1 MSDGDAST
9 TPNALAGLRILDL
22 SGGIAGPLGVLVLAE
37 HGADVIKVEP
47 PGGGADRGGA
57 SSRVYDR
64 SKRSVT
70 LDLTTPEGRDV
81 FFDLCESSDVVVEAS
96 GPGVMA
102 SLGLGYHDLEERF
115 PRLVYCSIP
124 SWPSGTRYEHRPGH
138 EVLVQART
146 GQQWEITSFRDGPT
160 FLASPVTSLGAAFL
174 VPLGIMAALHARER
188 TGRGQHVEVSLVQ
201 GALML
206 TSQVWNWTDR
216 GSFSLPKTVPPTV
229 HQSTIYECADG
240 EWIHAATMSGITPT
254 RSEASI
260 LGIRELSPVE
270 MMGLSADER
279 AALENAKK
287 EAYKARRREDL
298 VDEYHAPARGPRRRV
313 PRRGP
318 RRRGDRRAARAVR
331 APATARH
338 GLGRRR
344 GRPGDRDDDAVRRSD
359 LPHRDARRGA
369 RSAAT
374 TGSTHRRRARRRG
387 THRGR
392 DRFAARAG
400 DRLMPGPL
408 EGLQIVDFGQY
419 LAGPFGPMLLA
430 ELGADVIKV
439 EPLHGDGLR
448 GLVGTFAGCQRS
460 KRDIALDLKHPSGRE
475 IALQLVARAD
485 MVHHNM
491 TLGTADRLG
500 VGYDDCKSV
509 NPDVLYC
516 NNFMYG
522 PVGPLAHLGGLD
534 PLGQAAS
541 GIEWEG
547 GGTAHGSPPLWHRY
561 GHGDVAAA
569 APSAVALLIALWHR
583 DQHDGGGQFLWSSI
597 LHGSMLYT
605 ADSWLGPDGT
615 PSPRPSVDADVLG
628 FGPLCRLYE
637 TGDGW
642 LQLAAVD
649 DRHWEPLCHTLRR
662 TDLVDDDRFATA
674 GARDANADALAQE
687 LESAFVDDLAVNW
700 RRLLDAAGVP
710 SEISVNTWDGETV
723 LFDQELFELG
733 LVTEFEHPI
742 LGRVRQFGNLVS
754 FSDTPTD
761 HPRRVPRLGEDTRE
775 ILAELGYD
783 STAIDALRRDGVVSW
798 PDDRYSFPI

>member
-260 LGIRELSPVE
+260 LGIRELSPLE

-279 AALENAKK
+279 AAFEEEKK
-287 EAYKARRREDL
+287 
-298 VDEYHAPARGPRRRV
+298 
-313 PRRGP
+313 
-318 RRRGDRRAARAVR
+318 
-331 APATARH
+331 
-338 GLGRRR
+338 
-344 GRPGDRDDDAVRRSD
+344 DAF
-359 LPHRDARRGA
+359 
-369 RSAAT
+369 
-374 TGSTHRRRARRRG
+374 RARRRDELVEEYHAAG
-387 THRGR
+387 LGAEAIVAPHE
-392 DRFAARAG
+392 RFAHQQLRATG
-400 DRLMPGPL
+400 AVVEVDDPDVGLTTQFGVPIFLTATPGS
-408 EGLQIVDFGQY
+408 VR
-419 LAGPFGPMLLA
+419 GPQAP
-430 ELGADVIKV
+430 LGAHTDDV
-439 EPLHGDGLR
+439 
-448 GLVGTFAGCQRS
+448 
-460 KRDIALDLKHPSGRE
+460 
-475 IALQLVARAD
+475 
-485 MVHHNM
+485 
-491 TLGTADRLG
+491 
-500 VGYDDCKSV
+500 
-509 NPDVLYC
+509 
-516 NNFMYG
+516 
-522 PVGPLAHLGGLD
+522 
-534 PLGQAAS
+534 
-541 GIEWEG
+541 
-547 GGTAHGSPPLWHRY
+547 
-561 GHGDVAAA
+561 
-569 APSAVALLIALWHR
+569 
-583 DQHDGGGQFLWSSI
+583 
-597 LHGSMLYT
+597 
-605 ADSWLGPDGT
+605 
-615 PSPRPSVDADVLG
+615 
-628 FGPLCRLYE
+628 
-637 TGDGW
+637 
-642 LQLAAVD
+642 LAAVGRSAD
-649 DRHWEPLCHTLRR
+649 EIASLR
-662 TDLVDDDRFATA
+662 
-674 GARDANADALAQE
+674 AQGI
-687 LESAFVDDLAVNW
+687 V
-700 RRLLDAAGVP
+700 
-710 SEISVNTWDGETV
+710 
-723 LFDQELFELG
+723 
-733 LVTEFEHPI
+733 
-742 LGRVRQFGNLVS
+742 
-754 FSDTPTD
+754 
-761 HPRRVPRLGEDTRE
+761 
-775 ILAELGYD
+775 
-783 STAIDALRRDGVVSW
+783 
-798 PDDRYSFPI
+798 